1 MEKMVNIKPPPLIA
15 YRPPASPVEVVHVD
29 EHLLIVAK
37 PAGLLSVPGNVF
49 TDSLELRLRQVYPEA
64 LLIHRLD
71 MDTSGIMVFART
83 VLAQRHLN
91 WQFEKRTLRKRYVA
105 RVEGHVAG
113 QAGFVALPL
122 CPDWPNRPL
131 QKVDFEQG
139 KPCLTHWKL
148 RERGARDTLLALTPS
163 TGRTHQLRV
172 HCRAMGHTILGDRF
186 YNGAKAPRLMLH
198 AEALD
203 LRHPDGGA
211 WHTFEVPSPF

>member
-1 MEKMVNIKPPPLIA
+1 MEPMVNIKPPPLIV
-15 YRPPASPVEVVHVD
+15 YRPPSGPAEVVHVD

-37 PAGLLSVPGNVF
+37 PAGLLSVPGNIF
-49 TDSLELRLRQVYPEA
+49 SDSMEVRLRQQYPEA

-71 MDTSGIMVFART
+71 MDTSGIMIFART

-105 RVEGHVAG
+105 RVGGQVEG

-131 QKVDFEQG
+131 QKVDFDKG
-139 KPCLTHWKL
+139 KPCLTHWNV
-148 RERGARDTLLALTPS
+148 RSRGHSDTLLGLTPS

-186 YNGAKAPRLMLH
+186 YAGAKARRLMLH

-211 WHTFEVPSPF
+211 WHTFEVPAEF

>member
-1 MEKMVNIKPPPLIA
+1 MVNIKPPPLLI
-15 YRPPASPVEVVHVD
+15 YRPPVVPVEMVHVD

-91 WQFEKRTLRKRYVA
+91 WQFEKRTLRKQYVA
-105 RVEGHVAG
+105 RVGGQVAG
-113 QAGFVALPL
+113 QAGFIALPL

-139 KPCLTHWKL
+139 KPCLTHWSV
-148 RERGARDTLLALTPS
+148 RERGDDNTLLTLIPS

-172 HCRAMGHTILGDRF
+172 HCRALGHTIMGDRF
-186 YNGAKAPRLMLH
+186 YAGVKAPRLMLH
-198 AEALD
+198 AETLS

-211 WHTFEVPSPF
+211 WHRFEVPPQF